1 MRSES
6 VSFSVISLNL
16 IIVNYSMVSMVRRL
30 QMAGESFCSKLNT
43 MVGILSFKV
52 FQENNRANL
61 IILNLRCLSELK
73 LTGPT
78 NVIAKK
84 LVKLEKKKCFLVS
97 PQ

>member
-16 IIVNYSMVSMVRRL
+16 IIVNYSMVRRL
-30 QMAGESFCSKLNT
+30 QMAGESFYSKLNT

-61 IILNLRCLSELK
+61 ILYLYC
-73 LTGPT
+73 
-78 NVIAKK
+78 
-84 LVKLEKKKCFLVS
+84 
-97 PQ
+97 